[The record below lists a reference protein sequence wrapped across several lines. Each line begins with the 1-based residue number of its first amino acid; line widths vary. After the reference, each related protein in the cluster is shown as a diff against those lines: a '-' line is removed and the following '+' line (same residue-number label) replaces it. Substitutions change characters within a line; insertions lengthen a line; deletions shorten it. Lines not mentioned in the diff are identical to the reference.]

1 MGVGVSRALLDRSR
15 MTIRVAAIHVSRWAR
30 TSTAMTVCCALAAM
44 QAVSPSPIALDASCV
59 CRKVQPMCQP
69 LGTLALPVRRVQSR
83 MLHAPAAPAVHLDRT
98 TRFGIAQM
106 AVPANDAIQGQSPTQ
121 PALLA
126 SLALLRTRR
135 TAASVWSVML
145 AKGLHRTPQDAKC
158 ARVWTSLNVA
168 SAQHAYLLLL

>member
-1 MGVGVSRALLDRSR
+1 MY
-15 MTIRVAAIHVSRWAR
+15 
-30 TSTAMTVCCALAAM
+30 
-44 QAVSPSPIALDASCV
+44 
-59 CRKVQPMCQP
+59 QP
-69 LGTLALPVRRVQSR
+69 LGTLALGVSRVQSP
-83 MLHAPAAPAVHLDRT
+83 MLHALAAPAVHLDRT
-98 TRFGIAQM
+98 TRSGIAQM

-145 AKGLHRTPQDAKC
+145 AEGLHRTPQDVKS

-168 SAQHAYLLLL
+168 SAKHAYLLLL